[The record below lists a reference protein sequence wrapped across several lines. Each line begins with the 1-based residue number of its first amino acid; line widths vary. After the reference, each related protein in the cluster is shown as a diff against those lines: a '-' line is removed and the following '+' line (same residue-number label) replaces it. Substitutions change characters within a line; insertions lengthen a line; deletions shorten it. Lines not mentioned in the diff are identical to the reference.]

1 MLTLVIALI
10 SCVGVVVASIVNYRA
25 ITAAARITAADPTR
39 FDSALLAALAELEA
53 ARLRHDSAI
62 RDRADP
68 RQRDASGRAAGARRR
83 PTALGDIASG

>member
-10 SCVGVVVASIVNYRA
+10 SCLGVVVASIVNCRA

-53 ARLRHDSAI
+53 APAARQRD

-68 RQRDASGRAAGARRR
+68 GQRDASGRAAGARRR
-83 PTALGDIASG
+83 PSALGDIASG